1 MNVRL
6 WTHIPQI
13 EDIEANNVFQVCLVD
28 PKSTSI
34 PLTISIR
41 KARDRNFQI
50 KYSTHLCIPAQLQD
64 IKVWKTKSFMIYV
77 GFFRLSTLM
86 VCLILASWCTG
97 ISDPWRLITMMDLG
111 VIQKIYT
118 ISAQISY
125 RYFPMSVVHWKLEQ
139 SWIKFFQWRRK

>member
-125 RYFPMSVVHWKLEQ
+125 LSNECNSSLKTRTKLN
-139 SWIKFFQWRRK
+139 